1 MSMLI
6 LASRQ
11 QRTPAGDKDCAAIQ
25 LEGYGSKEMGNIE
38 FLLVI

>member
-11 QRTPAGDKDCAAIQ
+11 QRTPAGDKDCAAIH
-25 LEGYGSKEMGNIE
+25 LEGYGSKGMANME
-38 FLLVI
+38 FLFAI